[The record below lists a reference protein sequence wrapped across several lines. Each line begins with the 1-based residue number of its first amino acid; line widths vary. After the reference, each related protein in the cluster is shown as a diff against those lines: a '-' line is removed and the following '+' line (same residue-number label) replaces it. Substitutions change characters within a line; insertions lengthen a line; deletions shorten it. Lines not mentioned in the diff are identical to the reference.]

1 MSRGWNA
8 DDPARVLV
16 TGCSSGIGEALC
28 AELHK
33 RGHHVIATSRDRT
46 PATEVPAAEHLQ
58 LDVTDP
64 RSVEAAAAAGSV
76 DVLVNN
82 AGVTAWA
89 PLEHLPVDTAQV
101 VFDVNVWGVLRMCQ
115 AVLPSMRSKGRGRII
130 NISSA
135 AALRSYPLLGLY
147 AASKSALESL
157 SEALRLELS
166 GFGVDVVVAE
176 PAAVVT
182 RFGANRLP
190 VDAPDPSYDDLTQRA
205 FRYLQGMRGVSLSPE
220 EAAAALADMVELD
233 DPPLRIP
240 VGDDAR
246 RLASERYTVADPE
259 FERGVLSGLWGPD
272 RRTRRRP
279 GNP

>member
-1 MSRGWNA
+1 MSRGWHA
-8 DDPARVLV
+8 HDPARILV

-28 AELHK
+28 AELHE
-33 RGHHVIATSRDRT
+33 RGHHVIATARDL
-46 PATEVPAAEHLQ
+46 ASIAEVPAAEHLE

-64 RSVEAAAAAGSV
+64 RSIAAAAAAVDGL

-89 PLEHLPVDTAQV
+89 PLEHLPVDTARA

-115 AVLPSMRSKGRGRII
+115 AVLPSMRAKRRGRIV
-130 NISSA
+130 NVSSA

-166 GFGVDVVVAE
+166 GFGVDVVLAA

-182 RFGANRLP
+182 RFGANRIP
-190 VDAPDPSYDDLTQRA
+190 VDAPDSDYDDLTTRA
-205 FRYLQGMRGVSLSPE
+205 FRYLQGMRGVSLPPE
-220 EAAAALADMVELD
+220 EAASAIADTVELD

-246 RLASERYTVADPE
+246 RLTTERYTVTDAA
-259 FERGVLSGLWGPD
+259 FEGGVLSGLRGS
-272 RRTRRRP
+272 R
-279 GNP
+279 